1 MLEATSYH
9 TRGQLQDIVRCQYI
23 LDDATSPLLVDTTN
37 PALQTT
43 KAAAELAK
51 KQASVHLDA
60 IDIEVLYLLTTFKA
74 TDTAITRQSN
84 RYYTEFGTTYTVE
97 NLAWLSERILFH
109 LQRRTAG
116 QSEGTVGG
124 CFANGK
130 WRATHAETNPR
141 YCYKR

>member
-51 KQASVHLDA
+51 KQASVDLDA
-60 IDIEVLYLLTTFKA
+60 INIEVSYLLTIFKA
-74 TDTAITRQSN
+74 TDTAIIRQSN
-84 RYYTEFGTTYTVE
+84 RYYTEFGTMYKVE
-97 NLAWLSERILFH
+97 NLTWSSERILFSP
-109 LQRRTAG
+109 T
-116 QSEGTVGG
+116 T
-124 CFANGK
+124 
-130 WRATHAETNPR
+130 
-141 YCYKR
+141 